1 MVVVGA
7 DDDVVDSTVDD
18 VAAVVAKVQ
27 STLSKTDTFGTG
39 TKCPS

>member
-18 VAAVVAKVQ
+18 VADVVAIV
-27 STLSKTDTFGTG
+27 L
-39 TKCPS
+39 PSP